1 MLNKETDEILLNT
14 IAMKIKGRT
23 MANGQIHVI
32 ICKKPISPCSFALV
46 LDAPNICKGVP
57 ILV

>member
-32 ICKKPISPCSFALV
+32 IRKKPISPCSFALV
-46 LDAPNICKGVP
+46 
-57 ILV
+57 